1 MQVGGPSV
9 GLVVERHRER
19 AGARTG
25 AEAPLLAVGL
35 VAEQGV
41 TDPAALPL
49 SFSSPDFL

>member
-19 AGARTG
+19 AGARAGT
-25 AEAPLLAVGL
+25 EAPL

-41 TDPAALPL
+41 TEPAALPL